1 MSKNKVLPKVDPLL
15 KALYPFIDV
24 AKALEV
30 NIDLIRWG
38 EVA

>member
-1 MSKNKVLPKVDPLL
+1 MSKIKPLPKVDPLL

-24 AKALEV
+24 KKALEV
-30 NIDLIRWG
+30 NIDLISWR